1 MGKITISNLRNITS
15 LGFDVPISGVYVLT
29 GSNGSG
35 KTSLLMAL
43 SRIFDKNAFN
53 GLRIGRSVGMDEFFN
68 TEFTY
73 VDGAQTVSYKR
84 SNRGWE
90 PSPRGVDIKALFPF
104 SEGRFI
110 TTTGFRFYQPD
121 TKTFYKRGGRIVY
134 TAADNEIKQGLNEVF
149 CTNKFDNLQYVTVR
163 NKRGRQKTLHRDNIL
178 YVIKE
183 VHNVYTEVH
192 FSLGERLIL
201 NTLDFIQGVQNGA
214 LLLIDEIE
222 LALHPIAQIRFF
234 NLIKQIAQ
242 IKHLTCIISTHSASL
257 IKIAD
262 RRFYLE
268 NVGGN
273 VRVLD
278 DCAPAYILKDLT
290 LPGDTCPD
298 YVFFVEDVMAL
309 RYLREVLR
317 VYQQSEDQH
326 VFFNVTYVGGYEQVI
341 RLTEQFYT
349 LPPFSQRQVQAF
361 PDADFQDTWNDLVVK
376 PNKSLGE
383 QDLLNTINRNQANT
397 TILDITPEKD
407 IWDWLIV
414 NSVPFEQR
422 ITQLYGGQMFSLT
435 VIVNQV
441 VAEEAGRN
449 MGNPRRH
456 AKFCFKNLADKLMHQ
471 IPATT
476 EASWYEQLI
485 RTFVEDKLSDPV
497 EFDAWKNR
505 IKSIVNRH

>member
-1 MGKITISNLRNITS
+1 M
-15 LGFDVPISGVYVLT
+15 
-29 GSNGSG
+29 
-35 KTSLLMAL
+35 
-43 SRIFDKNAFN
+43 
-53 GLRIGRSVGMDEFFN
+53 
-68 TEFTY
+68 
-73 VDGAQTVSYKR
+73 
-84 SNRGWE
+84 
-90 PSPRGVDIKALFPF
+90 
-104 SEGRFI
+104 
-110 TTTGFRFYQPD
+110 
-121 TKTFYKRGGRIVY
+121 
-134 TAADNEIKQGLNEVF
+134 NEVF

-183 VHNVYTEVH
+183 AHNVYTEVH

-201 NTLDFIQGVQNGA
+201 NTLDFIQGVHNGA

-242 IKHLTCIISTHSASL
+242 TKHLTCIISTHSASL

-262 RRFYLE
+262 SRFYLE
-268 NVGGN
+268 NVGGY

-290 LPGDTCPD
+290 LPRDTCPD

-317 VYQQSEDQH
+317 GYQQSEDMH

-376 PNKSLGE
+376 PNKSPGE

-407 IWDWLIV
+407 IWDWLIANPV
-414 NSVPFEQR
+414 SFEQR
-422 ITQLYGGQMFSLT
+422 IAQLYGGQMFSLT
-435 VIVNQV
+435 DIVNQV
-441 VAEEAGRN
+441 VAEESGRN
-449 MGNPRRH
+449 MGNARRH
-456 AKFCFKNLADKLMHQ
+456 AKFCFKNFADKLLHQ
-471 IPATT
+471 ISATT
-476 EASWYEQLI
+476 EAFWYEQLI
-485 RTFVEDKLSDPV
+485 RTFVEDKLSNPV
-497 EFDAWKNR
+497 EFDVWKNR